1 MDKNIQIDQNLI
13 DYIFSH
19 SKNLHPIQKKL
30 LKYNESLGHIKRLQI
45 SILQANFIQFLININ
60 NYKSCLEIGTFTGYS
75 TLSMALAL
83 PTDGYV
89 YAIDK
94 DKKTNE
100 IAVKFFKEA
109 KVNDKIKTEVNN
121 GIEAIKLLTKNKK
134 KFDLILID
142 ADKESYIDY
151 FNYSLKLLKK
161 NGLILVDNTLWKGEV
176 SNLKA
181 TDKLTMKLKQFN
193 DHVKKTKINKYILP
207 LGDGFTICWK

>member
-83 PTDGYV
+83 PADGYV

-151 FNYSLKLLKK
+151 FNRSLKLLKK
-161 NGLILVDNTLWKGEV
+161 KW
-176 SNLKA
+176 
-181 TDKLTMKLKQFN
+181 FN
-193 DHVKKTKINKYILP
+193 FN
-207 LGDGFTICWK
+207 

>member
-161 NGLILVDNTLWKGEV
+161 NGLILIDNTLWKGEV

-207 LGDGFTICWK
+207 LGDGFTVCWK

>member
-83 PTDGYV
+83 PNDGYV

-207 LGDGFTICWK
+207 VGDGFTVCWK

>member
-151 FNYSLKLLKK
+151 FNRSLKLLKK
-161 NGLILVDNTLWKGEV
+161 NGLILIDNTLWKGEV

>member
-151 FNYSLKLLKK
+151 FNRSLKLLKK
-161 NGLILVDNTLWKGEV
+161 NGLILIDNTLWKGEV

-193 DHVKKTKINKYILP
+193 NHVKKTKINKYILP
-207 LGDGFTICWK
+207 IGDGFTVCWK

>member
-83 PTDGYV
+83 PNDGYV

>member
-83 PTDGYV
+83 PNDGYV

-121 GIEAIKLLTKNKK
+121 GIEAIKLLRKNKK

-151 FNYSLKLLKK
+151 FNRSLKLLKK
-161 NGLILVDNTLWKGEV
+161 NGLILIDNTLWKGEV

-193 DHVKKTKINKYILP
+193 NHVKKTKINKYILP
-207 LGDGFTICWK
+207 IGDGFTVCWK

>member
-1 MDKNIQIDQNLI
+1 MLRDRI
-13 DYIFSH
+13 
-19 SKNLHPIQKKL
+19 
-30 LKYNESLGHIKRLQI
+30 
-45 SILQANFIQFLININ
+45 
-60 NYKSCLEIGTFTGYS
+60 FTGYS

-121 GIEAIKLLTKNKK
+121 GIEAIKLLRKNKK

-181 TDKLTMKLKQFN
+181 TDKLTIKLKQFN

>member
-83 PTDGYV
+83 PNDGYV

-121 GIEAIKLLTKNKK
+121 GIEAIKLLRKNKK

-207 LGDGFTICWK
+207 VGDGFTVCWK

>member
-83 PTDGYV
+83 PNDGYV

-151 FNYSLKLLKK
+151 FNRSLKLLKK
-161 NGLILVDNTLWKGEV
+161 NGLILIDNTLWKGEV

>member
-30 LKYNESLGHIKRLQI
+30 LKYNESLGYNKRLQI

-151 FNYSLKLLKK
+151 FNRSLKLLKK
-161 NGLILVDNTLWKGEV
+161 NGLILIDNTLWKGEV

-193 DHVKKTKINKYILP
+193 NHVKKTKINKYILP
-207 LGDGFTICWK
+207 IGDGFTVCWK

>member
-30 LKYNESLGHIKRLQI
+30 LKYNESLGHNKRLQI

-109 KVNDKIKTEVNN
+109 KVNDKIKTEVKN
-121 GIEAIKLLTKNKK
+121 GIEAIKLLRKNKK

-181 TDKLTMKLKQFN
+181 TDKLTMILKQFN

-207 LGDGFTICWK
+207 IGDGFTVCWK

>member
-83 PTDGYV
+83 PNDGYV

-121 GIEAIKLLTKNKK
+121 GIEAIKLLAKNKK

-151 FNYSLKLLKK
+151 FNRSLKLLKK
-161 NGLILVDNTLWKGEV
+161 NGLILIDNTLWKGEV

-193 DHVKKTKINKYILP
+193 NHVKKTKINKYILP
-207 LGDGFTICWK
+207 IGDGFTVCWK

>member
-83 PTDGYV
+83 PNDGYV

-151 FNYSLKLLKK
+151 FNRSLKLLKK
-161 NGLILVDNTLWKGEV
+161 NGLILIDNTLWKGEV

-193 DHVKKTKINKYILP
+193 NHVKKTKINKYILP
-207 LGDGFTICWK
+207 IGDGFTVCWK

>member
-30 LKYNESLGHIKRLQI
+30 LKYNESLGYNKRLQI

-121 GIEAIKLLTKNKK
+121 GIEAIKLLRKNKK

-181 TDKLTMKLKQFN
+181 TDKLTIKLKQFN

>member
-30 LKYNESLGHIKRLQI
+30 LKYNESLGYNKRLQI

>member
-19 SKNLHPIQKKL
+19 SKNLHPIQNKL
-30 LKYNESLGHIKRLQI
+30 LKYNESLGYNKRLQI

-121 GIEAIKLLTKNKK
+121 GIEAIKLLRKNKK

-207 LGDGFTICWK
+207 VGDGFTICWK

>member
-151 FNYSLKLLKK
+151 FNRSLKLLKK
-161 NGLILVDNTLWKGEV
+161 NGLILIDNTLWKGEV

-207 LGDGFTICWK
+207 IGDGFTVCWK

>member
-121 GIEAIKLLTKNKK
+121 GIEAIKLLAKNKK

-207 LGDGFTICWK
+207 VGDGFTICWK

>member
-13 DYIFSH
+13 DYIFAH
-19 SKNLHPIQKKL
+19 SENLHPIQRKL
-30 LKYNESLGHIKRLQI
+30 LKYNENLGHIKRLQI
-45 SILQANFIQFLININ
+45 SILQANFIQFLIKKN

-83 PTDGYV
+83 PVEGKI

-94 DKKTNE
+94 DIKTNE
-100 IAVKFFKEA
+100 IAIKFFKEA
-109 KVNDKIKTEVNN
+109 KVFQKIKTEINN
-121 GIEAIKLLTKNKK
+121 GIDGIKFLAKKKK

-151 FNYSLKLLKK
+151 FNYSIKLIKK
-161 NGLILVDNTLWKGEV
+161 NGLILFDNTLWKGEV
-176 SNLKA
+176 SNPKA
-181 TDKLTMKLKQFN
+181 IDKLTMKLKQFN
-193 DHVKKTKINKYILP
+193 YYVKKSNINKYILP

>member
-83 PTDGYV
+83 PNDGYV

-100 IAVKFFKEA
+100 IALKFFKEG
-109 KVNDKIKTEVNN
+109 KVNHKITTEVNN
-121 GIEAIKLLTKNKK
+121 AIEAIKLLKKNKK

-151 FNYSLKLLKK
+151 FNRSLKLLKK
-161 NGLILVDNTLWKGEV
+161 NGLILIDNTLWKGEV

-193 DHVKKTKINKYILP
+193 NHVKKTKINKYILP
-207 LGDGFTICWK
+207 IGDGFTVCWK